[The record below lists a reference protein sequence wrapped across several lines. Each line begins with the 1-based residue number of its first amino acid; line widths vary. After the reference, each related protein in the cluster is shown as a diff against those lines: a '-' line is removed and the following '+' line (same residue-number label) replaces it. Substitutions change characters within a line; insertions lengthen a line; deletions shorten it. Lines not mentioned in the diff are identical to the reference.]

1 MGLGP
6 FGNGSRKQNRHSA
19 IISSAFEQF
28 IVWPGA
34 PLIQAALL
42 CRKRC
47 MEGGGEGEMA
57 LVAEEWWETGMRVDA
72 GEGV

>member
-1 MGLGP
+1 M
-6 FGNGSRKQNRHSA
+6 
-19 IISSAFEQF
+19 
-28 IVWPGA
+28 
-34 PLIQAALL
+34 IQAALL